1 MKKIFLKTI
10 ITGLILSFIQLNAY
24 AQCTPDLS
32 LQSTGVYPVILP
44 TAKVGLPYSEIL
56 QFHVV
61 KDSLVTVPVFGKVNA
76 KIDSFIIHQTALFLE
91 EGMAALKL
99 LEHQLPKE
107 FTLFKLS

>member
-44 TAKVGLPYSEIL
+44 TAKVGLPYSEIGS
-56 QFHVV
+56 
-61 KDSLVTVPVFGKVNA
+61 SLFYG
-76 KIDSFIIHQTALFLE
+76 D
-91 EGMAALKL
+91 
-99 LEHQLPKE
+99 
-107 FTLFKLS
+107 